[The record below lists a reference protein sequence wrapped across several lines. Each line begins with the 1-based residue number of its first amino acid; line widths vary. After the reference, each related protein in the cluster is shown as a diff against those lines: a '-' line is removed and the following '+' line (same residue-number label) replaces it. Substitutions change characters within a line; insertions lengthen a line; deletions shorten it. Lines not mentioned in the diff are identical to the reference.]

1 MKVPNQTTVLLSL
14 VLITILAIVY
24 FYSESGIFYNRDNSI
39 IKFDLKKLLT
49 TIKPQSNIKESPS
62 NKNKWIVVTSINE
75 PTEQIKVLSK
85 INQFQLLVIGD
96 KKSKPNWSCENVVYL
111 DITKQRDLNYN
122 SLKTTPFNSYTRKNI
137 GYLFAIENG
146 ARFIYDTDDDNAPIV
161 DLNKYFNF
169 DEHDYGLTFDTLNI
183 KSYNKCSVMDQNVEK
198 IDDHLLN
205 GLVLNPYAHFGQPT
219 IWPRGYP
226 LSQINKNHENKY
238 LCGKR
243 KASLVQQ
250 GVVNGDPDVD
260 AIFRLTK
267 TGSDS
272 QRVTR
277 LINIKFD
284 PSSPSIQ
291 YPLYRI
297 SPYNSQNTLIHYDA
311 FWSLYL
317 PKTVPFRLTDIWR
330 SYWSQRL
337 LWLINGT
344 VQFNG
349 PNAFQ
354 LRNVH
359 SYLKDFKEETDMYLK
374 TEDLVKFLLF
384 KWKCAKLK
392 FYECLLD
399 LSSSMAEN
407 GFWGFDEVEG
417 IKNWLK
423 DLERVDYLEPEIVN
437 FELDAQENGQTKCVD
452 EIRSVD
458 SARFP
463 VRYTPKY
470 QKPLDM
476 DTYCCNGTVFD
487 VYTNFE
493 SFNYLIE
500 FCKLSGHNFEGVLF
514 SSFLNSKP
522 KTSNITLLITFNRE
536 VRPINLITLK
546 HIYGSYFNSIV
557 FCGKDILSQLND
569 DVGAFKKFDSYT
581 FIELDTVNGYFHYF
595 CMTKAIEMNYVTDGI
610 LLMSDDVLLKY
621 WLLDKFDADKIWYPF
636 PALKESCSVEAYK
649 GNEKLNNWEWWNGNM
664 GIDAVLK
671 LWDYFRK
678 ATNSSIKIEKE
689 NLNLIKSYLKGLD
702 ERNTNKNN
710 PTICM
715 HGSDVFYLN
724 KKNFRSFHLISGLF
738 RQFNVF
744 LELAVPTILAGIESE
759 NNFQF
764 IDGTFSSQI
773 DLNRYDKLGYFAHP
787 VMLYEYF
794 NNSNGKIFCE
804 KFIKEKL
811 VIN

>member
-1 MKVPNQTTVLLSL
+1 MKAPNQITVLLSL
-14 VLITILAIVY
+14 VVITILATIY
-24 FYSESGIFYNRDNSI
+24 FYSESEIVYNPDNPI
-39 IKFDLKKLLT
+39 IKFDLNKKLT
-49 TIKPQSNIKESPS
+49 TIKHLSNIEDSPTI
-62 NKNKWIVVTSINE
+62 KNKWIVVTSINE

-85 INQFQLLVIGD
+85 INQFQLLVVGD
-96 KKSKPNWSCENVVYL
+96 KKSKPNWTCENVVYL

-122 SLKTTPFNSYTRKNI
+122 SFKTTPFNSYTRKNI

-183 KSYNKCSVMDQNVEK
+183 KSYNKCSVIDQNVEK
-198 IDDHLLN
+198 IQDDLLN

-238 LCGKR
+238 SCGKR

-267 TGSDS
+267 SGSDS

-291 YPLYRI
+291 YPLYRV

-374 TEDLVKFLLF
+374 TEDLIKFLLF

-399 LSSSMAEN
+399 LSLRMAEN
-407 GFWGFDEVEG
+407 GFWGLEEVDG

-423 DLERVDYLEPEIVN
+423 DLERVDYLEPEMVN
-437 FELDAQENGQTKCVD
+437 FEQNEQTKCVA
-452 EIRSVD
+452 ESISVD

-463 VRYTPKY
+463 VRFTPKY
-470 QKPLDM
+470 QKPLEM
-476 DTYCCNGTVFD
+476 DTYCCNGSAFDVFD
-487 VYTNFE
+487 NFE
-493 SFNYLIE
+493 SFNYLIG
-500 FCKLSGHNFEGVLF
+500 FCKQSGYEFEGILGIG
-514 SSFLNSKP
+514 SSSAFLNTKP

-536 VRPINLITLK
+536 VRPKNIVLLK

-557 FCGKDILSQLND
+557 FCGKDIVNQLND

-621 WLLDKFDADKIWYPF
+621 WLLDEFDADKIWYPS
-636 PALKESCSVEAYK
+636 PALKKSCSVKAYK
-649 GNEKLNNWEWWNGNM
+649 ENKKLHYWEWWHTYM
-664 GIDAVLK
+664 GIDAVLN
-671 LWDYFRK
+671 LWDYFENVR
-678 ATNSSIKIEKE
+678 NSSISIEKE
-689 NLNLIKSYLKGLD
+689 NFELIKSYLSRLD
-702 ERNTNKNN
+702 ERNSYQKI
-710 PTICM
+710 PSVCM
-715 HGSDVFYLN
+715 HASDIFYLN
-724 KKNFRSFHLISGLF
+724 KNSFRAFHLISSLF
-738 RQFNVF
+738 RRFSVF
-744 LELAVPTILAGIESE
+744 LELAVPTILAGIEDE
-759 NNFQF
+759 NNFLF
-764 IDGTFSSQI
+764 IDGTFKSKI
-773 DLNRYDKLGYFAHP
+773 NFNRYDKLG
-787 VMLYEYF
+787 
-794 NNSNGKIFCE
+794 
-804 KFIKEKL
+804 
-811 VIN
+811 